1 MSERPNAPLPPPV
14 PPEDAGKLVGAWTA
28 GTLSDAERKAL
39 HHAAL
44 DNQALF
50 DQLAD
55 EEGLRELFAD
65 PATRAELAG
74 LLDDD
79 KPGAAAQSGSVAL
92 PLLARSRADAA
103 AAMAPAPSAS
113 PASRVAAA
121 ENVSWWRSIF
131 RPAPMAAFSAGAV
144 AVLAFVMLRPS
155 VVMKAPAEGE
165 QAAVIAE
172 SNAAKRPGDAAP
184 SATSINNA
192 QPPPL
197 QQQPQQQPPA
207 RQIAKDTE
215 HRDELLAVPA
225 APPRRSDTL
234 AESKPKR
241 EAPVPQVSEAGPATG
256 VAPAISVD
264 APSAPA
270 PPPPVAFAP
279 PPAPPSPPAAAAEAE
294 RARGPE
300 DKRRASL
307 AKAAAPPPSPAPPP
321 PLRYRIEREQAAGE
335 WVEFGGELSRGERA
349 RVAVTAAAKGV
360 VTILSNGATLAVEVN
375 PGQTIHF
382 PGSGSLPS
390 EAGEREVA
398 ILFEPGRIAPAAA
411 PPLQRLYQQPQPGSV
426 GGSGLGR
433 SKKANQA
440 PPPAQADRQSQTA
453 DTAANTTATP
463 GSANSAMTLTIRLR
477 YR

>member
-1 MSERPNAPLPPPV
+1 MSDRPNAPLPPPV

-44 DNQALF
+44 DNQSLF

-65 PATRAELAG
+65 PSTRAELAE
-74 LLDDD
+74 LLDD
-79 KPGAAAQSGSVAL
+79 KPDAAAQSGGVAL

-103 AAMAPAPSAS
+103 AMAPAGSAS
-113 PASRVAAA
+113 AASRAAAA

-131 RPAPMAAFSAGAV
+131 RPAPMAAFSAGAA
-144 AVLAFVMLRPS
+144 AVLAFVVLRPS
-155 VVMKAPAEGE
+155 VVVKAPAQRE
-165 QAAVIAE
+165 QAAVVAE
-172 SNAAKRPGDAAP
+172 SNAAKLPEDAAP
-184 SATSINNA
+184 KATAINNP

-197 QQQPQQQPPA
+197 QQQQAPA

-215 HRDELLAVPA
+215 HRDEILAAPA
-225 APPRRSDTL
+225 APPLRSDTL

-241 EAPVPQVSEAGPATG
+241 EAPVPQVSEAGPAAGAASPIT
-256 VAPAISVD
+256 VD
-264 APSAPA
+264 APAAPVA
-270 PPPPVAFAP
+270 PPPIAFAP
-279 PPAPPSPPAAAAEAE
+279 PPAPQPPPPAAEAE
-294 RARGPE
+294 RARLPE

-307 AKAAAPPPSPAPPP
+307 AKAAAPPPSPAPPLP
-321 PLRYRIEREQAAGE
+321 IRYRIEREQAAGE

-411 PPLQRLYQQPQPGSV
+411 PPLQRLYQQPGNAS
-426 GGSGLGR
+426 GSGLGR